1 MAYFKFNESDC
12 VIGVE
17 DGYKLRN
24 VAQWGRK
31 PTARVTVKFDVM
43 PWEDISVGS
52 KLLALS
58 DGLGVTAG
66 QIYTVNSVDSLGCVE
81 FIDDEA
87 DCHTATSMWVLRHV
101 EVRRVTEKG
110 A

>member
-1 MAYFKFNESDC
+1 MAYFRFNESDC

-17 DGYKLRN
+17 DGYKLRILG
-24 VAQWGRK
+24 QRRSK
-31 PTARVTVKFDVM
+31 PTARVTIKFDVM

-58 DGLGVTAG
+58 DGLDVTAG
-66 QIYTVNSVDSLGCVE
+66 KIYTVNRVDSLGCVE
-81 FIDDEA
+81 FTDDASE
-87 DCHTATSMWVLRHV
+87 DHEATSTWVLRHV
-101 EVRRVTEKG
+101 KVRKITEKG